1 MQNEINIIINSI
13 KSLTK
18 KAESMRYFGY
28 FIFLIIGMITGF
40 GIFLTYYQP
49 TTNNPI
55 AFNFALYQKPI
66 KNNLVE
72 NCFFSA
78 RDKKELFY
86 RLIKSPKKKQTLVII
101 LHGSS
106 YHGSYL
112 VPLGLQLHEN
122 ADICIPDIRGHG
134 KSGQL
139 GTCAYIGQLEDDL
152 SDLIKKLSSKS
163 SYKKIVIVGHSSGGG
178 LAIRFASGKYKDLAH
193 QLILLSPAIITAP
206 TMNTPGAKSW
216 AQVNKIKLME
226 LLALNAIGI
235 SRFNTTVVVRINKK
249 QDQCDGSE
257 TMSYDYNLSVSMHP
271 RIPYHKDLK
280 TVAEKTTLLVGELDE
295 INNPYAF
302 ENLFPKKTVKIL
314 PDTGHLDIVNNHNV
328 ITEIKN
334 NIHHKE

>member
-1 MQNEINIIINSI
+1 
-13 KSLTK
+13 
-18 KAESMRYFGY
+18 MRYFGY

-40 GIFLTYYQP
+40 VLFLTYYQP

-55 AFNFALYQKPI
+55 SFNFPLYQKTI
-66 KNNLVE
+66 KNNLVKE
-72 NCFFSA
+72 YYLTA
-78 RDKKELFY
+78 RDKKQLFY
-86 RLIKSPKKKQTLVII
+86 RTIKSPRKKSALVII

-112 VPLGLQLHEN
+112 IPLGLHLHEL

-134 KSGQL
+134 KSGPL
-139 GTCAYIGQLEDDL
+139 GTCSYIGQLEDDL
-152 SDLIKKLSSKS
+152 LDLIKKLSSNNN
-163 SYKKIVIVGHSSGGG
+163 YQKIIIVGHSSGGG
-178 LAIRFASGKYKDLAH
+178 LAIRFAASKHKDLVH

-216 AQVNKIKLME
+216 AHINKIKIME

-235 SRFNTTVVVRINKK
+235 SRFNTTVVVKINKK

-257 TMSYDYNLSVSMHP
+257 TLSYDYNLSVSMHP

-302 ENLFPKKTVKIL
+302 EKLFPKDRIQIL
-314 PDTGHLDIVNNHNV
+314 SDTGHLDIVNNQDV
-328 ITEIKN
+328 IAEIKN
-334 NIHHKE
+334 TLHHKE